1 MWVNVLWSGVVWF
14 AAVEINR
21 DGTGRGDG
29 SVSGPGWLGGATM
42 GQMGQMVW
50 ILSRQGSWTLVT
62 AFIVAMFVVVVV
74 AMLMCMMDAV
84 FWGARGAIFWILR
97 SPSLL

>member
-1 MWVNVLWSGVVWF
+1 
-14 AAVEINR
+14 
-21 DGTGRGDG
+21 
-29 SVSGPGWLGGATM
+29 M

-74 AMLMCMMDAV
+74 AMLMMLFFGGPEVLFSGFFEA
-84 FWGARGAIFWILR
+84 L
-97 SPSLL
+97 PSLTAPD